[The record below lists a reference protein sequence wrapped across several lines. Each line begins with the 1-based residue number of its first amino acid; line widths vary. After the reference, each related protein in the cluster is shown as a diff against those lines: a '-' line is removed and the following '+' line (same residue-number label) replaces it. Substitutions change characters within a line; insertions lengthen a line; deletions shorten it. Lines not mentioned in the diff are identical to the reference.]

1 METLLAF
8 FSNKDFFKSWSKVT
22 LWLNRLRKHW
32 ATHEQLTIPLNKLPC
47 HIASV
52 HKQEED
58 SEKNYV
64 CDLCGYR
71 TDKRDNLT
79 KHHKGVHN
87 KQACPYCDH
96 KAASKNNL
104 ELHMDKKHQEEHG
117 GELNHICSQ
126 CGKGFIFKY
135 SLTDHLR

>member
-1 METLLAF
+1 MLLLNCCPGL
-8 FSNKDFFKSWSKVT
+8 S
-22 LWLNRLRKHW
+22 NRLRKHW